1 MTYRLPCS
9 ILRHMTIEEGKL
21 LTVTEL
27 AAEFDITPRAIRF
40 YETKALLNPQRVGS
54 TRVYTYRD
62 RAKLRL
68 ILRAKRLGFSL
79 TDINEYL
86 DLYEVDPEQVEQQQ
100 LLSKKIERRVKEL
113 EQQRED
119 VEATLIEL
127 RDIQKQIAVNLA
139 IKGITESDVS
149 SA

>member
-1 MTYRLPCS
+1 MSTQ
-9 ILRHMTIEEGKL
+9 IGKL

-40 YETKALLNPQRVGS
+40 YETKELLTPQRVGS
-54 TRVYTYRD
+54 TRVYSYRD
-62 RAKLRL
+62 RARLRL

-86 DLYEVDPEQVEQQQ
+86 DLYDMDPEQVEQQQ
-100 LLSKKIERRVKEL
+100 LLAGKIERRVKEL

-119 VEATLIEL
+119 LETTLLEL
-127 RDIQKQIAVNLA
+127 RDIQKQIADNLER
-139 IKGITESDVS
+139 KGI
-149 SA
+149 SASGTDTI